1 MKAETYYKV
10 TAQVAV
16 RTGMTRT
23 LYRTADGHYVCSA
36 RDLRGI
42 RLEPE
47 EYITGIEGVERITYA
62 EAQALIEE
70 GGRTLG
76 LQASDLPS
84 TSGESLDPDGESL
97 EQETGDEPNVS
108 EQNGDE
114 NPNNDETLNTESEIV
129 PENDETLENETEN
142 VPGPSNNEN
151 E

>member
-47 EYITGIEGVERITYA
+47 EYITGIEGLERITYE

-76 LQASDLPS
+76 VQASDLQPAVEE
-84 TSGESLDPDGESL
+84 TSDPEEETS
-97 EQETGDEPNVS
+97 EQETEEEPEDIPN
-108 EQNGDE
+108 EEE
-114 NPNNDETLNTESEIV
+114 N
-129 PENDETLENETEN
+129 PENDNDE
-142 VPGPSNNEN
+142 PSNDE
-151 E
+151 EE